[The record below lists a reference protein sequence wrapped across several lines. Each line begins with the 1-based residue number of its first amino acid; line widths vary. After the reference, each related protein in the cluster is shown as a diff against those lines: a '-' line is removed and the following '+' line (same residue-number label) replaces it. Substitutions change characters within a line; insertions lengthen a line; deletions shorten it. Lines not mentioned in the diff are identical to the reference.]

1 MSGEPQ
7 PRARLARTVILLGWV
22 SFFADVSG
30 EMTYPLLPLFV
41 VGALGASATSLGWI
55 EGVAQA
61 VVAVLAA
68 WAGWRSD
75 RVRRRTPYIRF
86 GYGLPVLGKAL
97 LAFATAWPLVLV
109 GRTVDR
115 FGKGMRGSPR
125 DALRRPT
132 RRERRPS
139 GRCRP

>member
-61 VVAVLAA
+61 GVAVLAA

-86 GYGLPVLGKAL
+86 GYGLPVLGKVIWLQL
-97 LAFATAWPLVLV
+97 LLLIVILPLRQPGHSTFSHATTDATSGSWLINNSADD
-109 GRTVDR
+109 RT
-115 FGKGMRGSPR
+115 
-125 DALRRPT
+125 
-132 RRERRPS
+132 
-139 GRCRP
+139 

>member
-55 EGVAQA
+55 EGVPGHLVHQH
-61 VVAVLAA
+61 VEERQEGGH
-68 WAGWRSD
+68 AGREH
-75 RVRRRTPYIRF
+75 
-86 GYGLPVLGKAL
+86 
-97 LAFATAWPLVLV
+97 
-109 GRTVDR
+109 
-115 FGKGMRGSPR
+115 RG
-125 DALRRPT
+125 
-132 RRERRPS
+132 
-139 GRCRP
+139 